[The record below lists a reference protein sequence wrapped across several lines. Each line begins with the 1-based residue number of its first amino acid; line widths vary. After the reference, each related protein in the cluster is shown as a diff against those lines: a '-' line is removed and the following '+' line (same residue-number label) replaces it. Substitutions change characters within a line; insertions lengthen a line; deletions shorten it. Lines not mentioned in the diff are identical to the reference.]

1 MAIKID
7 SIKDSKLLNEF
18 ENIGIKKLFD
28 EELVILQSGDKVSL
42 IPIVLKGNIKV
53 LKEDESGKE
62 ILLYYINEG
71 ESCIMSIL
79 SARYSQPSQVR
90 AIVSEGA
97 ELLLLTSDYIKN
109 LFINSIY
116 WNEFV
121 FNLYQKRFEELIE
134 VINELAFNS
143 VDQRIFEHLK
153 EKVKVTGD
161 NELVITHQQIAD
173 ELGTA
178 REVVSRLLKK
188 LENAGKVKLKRG
200 KIETFFL
207 E

>member
-1 MAIKID
+1 MAIKIN
-7 SIKDSKLLNEF
+7 SIKDFKLLSEF
-18 ENIGIKKLFD
+18 ENTGIRKLFD

-79 SARYSQPSQVR
+79 AARYSQPSQVR
-90 AIVSEGA
+90 AIVSEGS

-109 LFINSIY
+109 LFINSLH

-143 VDQRIFEHLK
+143 VDQRILEHLK
-153 EKVKVTGD
+153 EKVKITGN

-188 LENAGKVKLKRG
+188 LETTGKVKLKRG
-200 KIETFFL
+200 KIETFFS
-207 E
+207 

>member
-1 MAIKID
+1 MSIKIT
-7 SIKDSKLLNEF
+7 SIQDTKLLSEF
-18 ENIGIKKLFD
+18 ENTGIKKTFD
-28 EELVILQSGDKVSL
+28 DELVILQSGDKVSL

-79 SARYSQPSQVR
+79 AARYSQPSQVR
-90 AIVSEGA
+90 AIVSEGS
-97 ELLLLTSDYIKN
+97 ELLLLNSEYIKN
-109 LFINSIY
+109 LFLNSIH

-153 EKVKVTGD
+153 EKVKVTGN

-188 LENAGKVKLKRG
+188 LENTGKVKLKRG